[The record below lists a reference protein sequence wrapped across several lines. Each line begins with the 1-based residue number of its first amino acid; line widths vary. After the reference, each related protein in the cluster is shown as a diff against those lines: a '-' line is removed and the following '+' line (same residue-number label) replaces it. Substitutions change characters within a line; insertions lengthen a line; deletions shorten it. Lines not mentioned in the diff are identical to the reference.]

1 MYNRYIP
8 KDAAYTRVEA
18 EPPKAEKRSEPR
30 PGQSRGNSFQLPRF
44 LSGKDGLSGLLSGSG
59 GISSLLKSL
68 KLDNID
74 KGDVLLLLIILFLL
88 AEGDDLELVIA
99 LGLVLLMGLGD
110 QKEPEE
116 QEMA

>member
-8 KDAAYTRVEA
+8 KDAAYTRVEE
-18 EPPKAEKRSEPR
+18 EPPKAEKLSEPR

-44 LSGKDGLSGLLSGSG
+44 LTGKDGLLSGSG